1 MLRNGKCSAMEKII
15 KNNRRRKKMPYI
27 TVESGTL
34 SDAQSAAKDGVFPDW
49 PGKKF
54 YPYFEGYEKSERHAF
69 NVMPASPCLSR
80 GITVETE

>member
-34 SDAQSAAKDGVFPDW
+34 SDAQSAAKDGVFPD
-49 PGKKF
+49 
-54 YPYFEGYEKSERHAF
+54 
-69 NVMPASPCLSR
+69 
-80 GITVETE
+80 

>member
-1 MLRNGKCSAMEKII
+1 MEKII

-54 YPYFEGYEKSERHAF
+54 YPYFEGYEKPERHAF